1 MTEYE
6 RRGTDKKT
14 HEDRNKHRGRLREK
28 WPETER
34 RTDRQGRQRRTD
46 TDRDGQTG
54 ETKTDRYKYR
64 RGRQRRT
71 DTDEQTGG
79 DKDGHIQI

>member
-34 RTDRQGRQRRTD
+34 RTDRQGRQRQTD
-46 TDRDGQTG
+46 TDIDG
-54 ETKTDRYKYR
+54 
-64 RGRQRRT
+64 
-71 DTDEQTGG
+71 QTGG
-79 DKDGHIQI
+79 DKDGQIQTNRQGETKTDIYRYRRTDRCWTR